1 MRRNA
6 RDACAHGESVSLDV
20 SLEPGGRLPQTAF
33 ERLILERD
41 TVLNELVWQR
51 RKWLLP
57 VPRLNEALTWL
68 APQCGEPLLAALER
82 ARGVRRPEQM
92 EDFCLRNHLAQLAL
106 VLCPRLELFI
116 GVRGDTKA
124 VIFLTC
130 LAERLAIAVAVGD
143 EDRVVDVARDDQA
156 PWSAG
161 GAVLRS
167 GFVKGK
173 RDVDTGDGHHRSGI
187 DVDPPA
193 LLVPRERARARE
205 TEEGTMPVFTPDER
219 IARRREGDA
228 LHVRLNGQLDATR
241 HRACRLPLRDGRRAA
256 QLRKRGGVRLYLC
269 QRLGDI
275 GIDQQRVPR
284 LDSDGVGVIRAE
296 LQCVGGARR
305 CWSGGRRPRLSAWR
319 RRRCTGWRRWR
330 CTGWRRWWCTS
341 WSAP

>member
-1 MRRNA
+1 MRWNA
-6 RDACAHGESVSLDV
+6 RDAYAHGESVTLDV
-20 SLEPGGRLPQTAF
+20 SLEPGCRLPQTAF

-82 ARGVRRPEQM
+82 ARGVRRPEQV
-92 EDFCLRNHLAQLAL
+92 EDFCLRNHLAQPAL

-116 GVRGDTKA
+116 GVRGDAKA

-173 RDVDTGDGHHRSGI
+173 RDVDAGDGHHRSGI

-193 LLVPRERARARE
+193 LLGWREAPQA
-205 TEEGTMPVFTPDER
+205 
-219 IARRREGDA
+219 
-228 LHVRLNGQLDATR
+228 
-241 HRACRLPLRDGRRAA
+241 
-256 QLRKRGGVRLYLC
+256 
-269 QRLGDI
+269 
-275 GIDQQRVPR
+275 
-284 LDSDGVGVIRAE
+284 
-296 LQCVGGARR
+296 QCVAQAVAH
-305 CWSGGRRPRLSAWR
+305 WLAQAVVHWLAQVVVHLLERPLKQV
-319 RRRCTGWRRWR
+319 
-330 CTGWRRWWCTS
+330 
-341 WSAP
+341 APSRDPAAGTAEQPEERPPQQGDGEPRQAE